1 MHESWTMTPRT
12 RRAKRMLLTSVGL
25 TAGTLLF
32 SCGRVEGEGP
42 SSADGP
48 FGTGGFVGNPK
59 GCWYDSGGY
68 GSCYEP
74 PPGNTGGIGGA
85 PLNNG
90 EAGCAAGA
98 DPGGNAGFEGED

>member
-42 SSADGP
+42 PSADGP

-59 GCWYDSGGY
+59 GCWYDLYASSAARCCIAAAAFE
-68 GSCYEP
+68 SCP
-74 PPGNTGGIGGA
+74 
-85 PLNNG
+85 
-90 EAGCAAGA
+90 EA
-98 DPGGNAGFEGED
+98 